1 MAARAKKKSF
11 WRSDLLTPSAC
22 TTGILSTFTYTEFDC
37 AALLALL
44 QLIINYQNIP
54 CSPWSDNAP
63 CSCNDLF
70 TFLSQNHVP
79 TPIVSFLTDSQYSKH
94 FQRSGKW
101 SYVFLEGIAT
111 YINREGK
118 IKINLFTSFF
128 FWCFLTL
135 TLLHLFKW
143 RIPFRR
149 EQYKNPVLN
158 SATNLQ
164 IWHFP
169 NRNKIFLCLNFWFVF
184 LFRQALSQSSSTIR
198 AIILRYFCNFA
209 SRLLCKPH
217 LEEFSKNICVL

>member
-1 MAARAKKKSF
+1 MQWSVYIFIAKSRTNANCFVFDGFTVLK
-11 WRSDLLTPSAC
+11 T
-22 TTGILSTFTYTEFDC
+22 LSKVWQMK
-37 AALLALL
+37 LR
-44 QLIINYQNIP
+44 
-54 CSPWSDNAP
+54 
-63 CSCNDLF
+63 
-70 TFLSQNHVP
+70 FLGRV
-79 TPIVSFLTDSQYSKH
+79 
-94 FQRSGKW
+94 
-101 SYVFLEGIAT
+101 AT

-143 RIPFRR
+143 GIPFRR

-217 LEEFSKNICVL
+217 LEEFSKNGIFVYCS